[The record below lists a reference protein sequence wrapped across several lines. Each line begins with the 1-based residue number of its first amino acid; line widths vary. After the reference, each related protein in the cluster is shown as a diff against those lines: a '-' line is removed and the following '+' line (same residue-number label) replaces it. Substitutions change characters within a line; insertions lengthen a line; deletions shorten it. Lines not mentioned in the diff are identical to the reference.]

1 MSEINIAELFENNE
15 QLAPLTELIHSIT
28 DLPDD
33 QLNEENVQS
42 IINGVEVALSPKL
55 KQLSIDSLLNSFAEQ
70 NLTIDGAIQL
80 IAEVKTST
88 RQ

>member
-28 DLPDD
+28 DLPND

-55 KQLSIDSLLNSFAEQ
+55 KQLSIDSLLNSFE
-70 NLTIDGAIQL
+70 
-80 IAEVKTST
+80 
-88 RQ
+88 